1 MKISIALAAYNG
13 ELYLQQQLDSFVK
26 QTRLPDE
33 LIITDDCSTDQTI
46 AIIKKFSERAP
57 FPVFLCQNDKTLGYA
72 GNFNRALSLTSG
84 DIVFLSDQDDVWF
97 PEKIERITELAQ
109 SSSALVIMNDAA
121 LTDANLKETG
131 LTKIGQIRSGGL
143 RDSAFVMGC
152 CAAVKRDLL
161 TLCLPILEGYH
172 AHDNWIVR
180 IAEGMGRKVITNDLL
195 QYYRRHEQNT
205 SKFIANRMEKITK
218 WSVVYS
224 DLKRLIFSNN
234 EIILNLDQEE
244 LFIKGVK
251 LSLGRSHDPYTSEL
265 KQFLDLLVF
274 HYENA
279 KIRLDIRKYKRL
291 RRIVPVYYAYKNGV
305 YKEFSGLKSSFRDIV
320 FK

>member
-1 MKISIALAAYNG
+1 MATFNG
-13 ELYLQQQLDSFVK
+13 GQYLQEQLDSFVN
-26 QTRLPDE
+26 QTRLPEE
-33 LIITDDCSTDQTI
+33 LIITDDCSTDKTI
-46 AIIKKFSERAP
+46 AIIKKFYEIAP
-57 FPVFLCQNDKTLGYA
+57 FPVFFYQNDKTLGYA

-121 LTDANLKETG
+121 LTDENLNATG
-131 LTKIGQIRSGGL
+131 LTKIGQIRSGRL

-180 IAEGMGRKVITNDLL
+180 IAEGMGRRVITNEVL
-195 QYYRRHEQNT
+195 QYYRRHEQNS
-205 SKFIANRMEKITK
+205 SKFIANRIKKITK
-218 WSVVYS
+218 LSVLNS
-224 DLKRLIFSNN
+224 NLKDLIFSRNTISSN
-234 EIILNLDQEE
+234 IDQEE
-244 LFIKGVK
+244 LFIKGVNF
-251 LSLGRSHDPYTSEL
+251 SISRSQDPYTSEL
-265 KQFLDLLVF
+265 QKYLDILVCN
-274 HYENA
+274 YKNQ
-279 KIRLDIRKYKRL
+279 KVRLDIRKKTRLKRILPILFSYK
-291 RRIVPVYYAYKNGV
+291 KGV
-305 YKEFSGLKSSFRDIV
+305 YNEFSGLKSCLRDIV